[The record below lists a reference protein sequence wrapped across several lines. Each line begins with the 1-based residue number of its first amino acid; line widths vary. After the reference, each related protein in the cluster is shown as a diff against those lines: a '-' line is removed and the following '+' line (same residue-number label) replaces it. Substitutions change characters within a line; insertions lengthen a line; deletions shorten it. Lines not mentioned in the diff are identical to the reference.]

1 MMRSLVQRCLG
12 FLDLRLYRPRKA
24 QRARDRWLSN
34 IEVKT
39 ILDIGANAGQFAQQ
53 ILRIFPEAT
62 IYSFEPLKDCYE
74 QLVKTLGGSPRVRA
88 FNVALGERK
97 EQREILRNEF
107 SPSSSFL
114 AMAETHKAAFPF
126 TQRSSPET
134 VEVVRLD
141 DFVSDLEVRKP
152 LLIKMDVQGFED
164 KVISGGADT
173 IRRADVVIVEVSMIG
188 LYDGQPLFAEIHGM
202 MTNLGFKYRGNWD
215 QLMSPLDGHILQAD
229 AIFMKASPL

>member
-1 MMRSLVQRCLG
+1 MIKDLIQRCLG
-12 FLDLRLYRPRKA
+12 LFDLRLYRPEKA
-24 QRARDRWLSN
+24 QRTRDRWLRD
-34 IEVKT
+34 IDVKT
-39 ILDIGANAGQFAQQ
+39 IFDIGANTGQFAQQ
-53 ILRIFPEAT
+53 IMRIFPKAT
-62 IYSFEPLKDCYE
+62 IYSFEPLKDCYD
-74 QLVKTLGGSPRVRA
+74 QLVKSLVGSPSVRA

-97 EQREILRNEF
+97 EQREIQRNEF

-141 DFVSDLEVRKP
+141 DFVTGLDLRKP
-152 LLIKMDVQGFED
+152 VLVKMDVQGFED

-173 IRRADVVIVEVSMIG
+173 IRQADVVIVEVSTIR

-202 MTNLGFKYRGNWD
+202 MMNLGFQYRGNWD

-229 AIFMKASPL
+229 AIFMKA